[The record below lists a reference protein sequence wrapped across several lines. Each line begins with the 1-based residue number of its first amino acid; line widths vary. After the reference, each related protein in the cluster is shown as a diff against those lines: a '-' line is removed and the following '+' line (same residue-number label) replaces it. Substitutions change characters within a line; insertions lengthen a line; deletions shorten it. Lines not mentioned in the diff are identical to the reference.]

1 MNNKL
6 NAISTFLRVA
16 EAGSFSAAARQ
27 TGIKQSAVSQ
37 QIAALEESLGV
48 VLLHRTTRTMKL
60 TEQGERYR
68 RDMQLLLD
76 AMGEAERRLHPVDH
90 SVQGRVHVQLPSGL
104 GQIILPHL
112 LGLQRLH
119 PELQLM
125 ISLDDRLADMVTEG
139 VDVAI
144 RLSSEP
150 PQAHAARVLARIEAA
165 LFAAPGFQ
173 AVHAVRELATLPHV
187 RFSGIPLDAPLRL
200 ISGEETVEIN
210 VNTVFRANT
219 SDALLQALAS
229 GIGIGGLQRPLA
241 ARALQAGT
249 LVPVLPDWRL
259 PDRFLYAVYPDARFI
274 PQRVRKVVSVIEQL
288 LPEIIKKTN
297 CSRRKPRAFF
307 NRKE

>member
-6 NAISTFLRVA
+6 TAIYTFLRVA

-68 RDMQLLLD
+68 RDMQLVLD
-76 AMGEAERRLHPVDH
+76 AMGEAERRLHPVDPG
-90 SVQGRVHVQLPSGL
+90 VQGRVHVQLPSGL
-104 GQIILPHL
+104 GQIVLPHL
-112 LGLQRLH
+112 LALQRLH
-119 PELQLM
+119 PELQLK
-125 ISLDDRLADMVTEG
+125 ISLDDRLADLVTEG

-144 RLSSEP
+144 RLGSEP

-173 AVHAVRELATLPHV
+173 AVHAVSELATLPHV
-187 RFSGIPLDAPLRL
+187 RFSAIPLDAPLRL
-200 ISGEETVEIN
+200 IADEETVEVN

-219 SDALLQALAS
+219 SDALLQALES
-229 GIGIGGLQRPLA
+229 GIGIGGMQRPLV

-259 PDRFLYAVYPDARFI
+259 PDRVLYAVYPDARFI
-274 PQRVRKVVSVIEQL
+274 PQRVRKVVSVIEKL
-288 LPEIIKKTN
+288 LPEIIKKN
-297 CSRRKPRAFF
+297 
-307 NRKE
+307 

>member
-27 TGIKQSAVSQ
+27 AGIKQSAVSQ

-68 RDMQLLLD
+68 RDMQLVLD

-104 GQIILPHL
+104 GQIFLPHL
-112 LGLQRLH
+112 LALQHLH

-125 ISLDDRLADMVTEG
+125 ISLDDRLADLVTEG

-150 PQAHAARVLARIEAA
+150 PQALAARVLARIEAA

-173 AVHAVRELATLPHV
+173 AVHAVSELATLPHV

-200 ISGEETVEIN
+200 IGGEETVEIN

-288 LPEIIKKTN
+288 LPEIIKK
-297 CSRRKPRAFF
+297 S
-307 NRKE
+307 

>member
-6 NAISTFLRVA
+6 TAIYTFLRVA

-37 QIAALEESLGV
+37 QIAALEEALGV
-48 VLLHRTTRTMKL
+48 VLLHRTTRKMKL

-68 RDMQLLLD
+68 RDMQLVLD

-90 SVQGRVHVQLPSGL
+90 SVLGRVHIQLPSGL
-104 GQIILPHL
+104 GQIVLPHL
-112 LGLQRLH
+112 LALQHLH

-125 ISLDDRLADMVTEG
+125 ISLDDRLADLVTEG

-144 RLSSEP
+144 RLGSEP
-150 PQAHAARVLARIEAA
+150 PQAHAARVLACIEAA

-173 AVHAVRELATLPHV
+173 TVHAVRELTTLPHV

-200 ISGEETVEIN
+200 ISDEETVEVN

-219 SDALLQALAS
+219 SDALLQALES
-229 GIGIGGLQRPLA
+229 GIGIGGMQRPLV

-249 LVPVLPDWRL
+249 LVPVLPGWRL

-274 PQRVRKVVSVIEQL
+274 PQRVRKVVSVIEKL
-288 LPEIIKKTN
+288 LTEIIKKN
-297 CSRRKPRAFF
+297 
-307 NRKE
+307 

>member
-68 RDMQLLLD
+68 RDMQLVLD

-112 LGLQRLH
+112 LALQRLH

-125 ISLDDRLADMVTEG
+125 LSLDDRLADLVAEG

-150 PQAHAARVLARIEAA
+150 PQAHAARVLGRIEAA

-173 AVHAVRELATLPHV
+173 AVRAVSELVTLPHV

-200 ISGEETVEIN
+200 ISDEETVEVN

-219 SDALLQALAS
+219 SDALLQALES
-229 GIGIGGLQRPLA
+229 GIGIGGMQRPLV

-288 LPEIIKKTN
+288 LPEIATHNATK
-297 CSRRKPRAFF
+297 
-307 NRKE
+307 

>member
-6 NAISTFLRVA
+6 TAISTFLRVA

-37 QIAALEESLGV
+37 QIAALEDELGV

-68 RDMQLLLD
+68 QDMQLVLD

-90 SVQGRVHVQLPSGL
+90 SIQGRVHVQLPSGL
-104 GQIILPHL
+104 GQIFLPHL
-112 LGLQRLH
+112 LALQHRH

-125 ISLDDRLADMVTEG
+125 ISLDDRLADLVTEG

-173 AVHAVRELATLPHV
+173 AVHAVSELTTLPHV

-200 ISGEETVEIN
+200 ISDEETVEIS

-219 SDALLQALAS
+219 SDALLQALVS
-229 GIGIGGLQRPLA
+229 GIGIGGMQRPLV

-249 LVPVLPDWRL
+249 LVPVLPEWRL

-288 LPEIIKKTN
+288 LPEIATH
-297 CSRRKPRAFF
+297 
-307 NRKE
+307 

>member
-37 QIAALEESLGV
+37 QIAALEEELGV

-68 RDMQLLLD
+68 HDMQLVLD

-104 GQIILPHL
+104 GQIFLPHL
-112 LGLQRLH
+112 LALQRLH
-119 PELQLM
+119 PELHLM
-125 ISLDDRLADMVTEG
+125 LSLDDRLADLVTEG

-150 PQAHAARVLARIEAA
+150 PQAHAARVLGRIEAA

-173 AVHAVRELATLPHV
+173 AVHAVSELTTLPHV

-200 ISGEETVEIN
+200 ISDEETVEVN

-219 SDALLQALAS
+219 SDALLQALES
-229 GIGIGGLQRPLA
+229 GMGIGGMQRPLV

-288 LPEIIKKTN
+288 LPEIATHNATK
-297 CSRRKPRAFF
+297 
-307 NRKE
+307 

>member
-16 EAGSFSAAARQ
+16 EVGSFSAAARQ

-48 VLLHRTTRTMKL
+48 VLLHRTTRMMKL

-68 RDMQLLLD
+68 RDMLLVLD

-125 ISLDDRLADMVTEG
+125 ISLDDRLADLVTEG

-173 AVHAVRELATLPHV
+173 AVHAVSELATLPHV

-219 SDALLQALAS
+219 SDALLQALES

-288 LPEIIKKTN
+288 LPEIATHETTK
-297 CSRRKPRAFF
+297 
-307 NRKE
+307 

>member
-48 VLLHRTTRTMKL
+48 VLLHRTTRKMKL

-68 RDMQLLLD
+68 RDMQLVLD

-104 GQIILPHL
+104 GQIFLPHL
-112 LGLQRLH
+112 LALQRLH

-125 ISLDDRLADMVTEG
+125 LSLDDRLADLVTEG

-150 PQAHAARVLARIEAA
+150 PQAHAARVLGRIETR

-173 AVHAVRELATLPHV
+173 AVRAVSELATLPHV
-187 RFSGIPLDAPLRL
+187 RFSGIPLGAPLRL
-200 ISGEETVEIN
+200 MSDEETVEVN

-219 SDALLQALAS
+219 SDALLQALES
-229 GIGIGGLQRPLA
+229 GIGIGGMQQPLVT
-241 ARALQAGT
+241 RALQTGT
-249 LVPVLPDWRL
+249 LVPVLTDWRL

-274 PQRVRKVVSVIEQL
+274 PQRVRKVVSVIEHL
-288 LPEIIKKTN
+288 LPEIIKKN
-297 CSRRKPRAFF
+297 
-307 NRKE
+307 

>member
-68 RDMQLLLD
+68 RDMQLVLD

-125 ISLDDRLADMVTEG
+125 ISLDDRLADLVTEG

-173 AVHAVRELATLPHV
+173 AVHAVSELATLPHV

-249 LVPVLPDWRL
+249 LVPILPDWRL

-288 LPEIIKKTN
+288 LPEIIKKN
-297 CSRRKPRAFF
+297 
-307 NRKE
+307 

>member
-6 NAISTFLRVA
+6 TAISTFLRVA

-37 QIAALEESLGV
+37 QIAALEEALGV

-68 RDMQLLLD
+68 RDMQLVLD

-90 SVQGRVHVQLPSGL
+90 SIQGRVHVQLPSGL

-112 LGLQRLH
+112 LALQRLH

-125 ISLDDRLADMVTEG
+125 ISLDDRLADLVTEG

-150 PQAHAARVLARIEAA
+150 PQAHAARVLGRIEAA

-173 AVHAVRELATLPHV
+173 AVHAVSELTSLPHV

-200 ISGEETVEIN
+200 ISDEETVEVN

-219 SDALLQALAS
+219 SDALLQALES
-229 GIGIGGLQRPLA
+229 GIGIGGM
-241 ARALQAGT
+241 
-249 LVPVLPDWRL
+249 
-259 PDRFLYAVYPDARFI
+259 
-274 PQRVRKVVSVIEQL
+274 
-288 LPEIIKKTN
+288 
-297 CSRRKPRAFF
+297 
-307 NRKE
+307 

>member
-68 RDMQLLLD
+68 RDMQLVLD

-125 ISLDDRLADMVTEG
+125 ISLDDRLADLVTEG

-173 AVHAVRELATLPHV
+173 AVHAVSELATLPHV

-288 LPEIIKKTN
+288 LPEILKK
-297 CSRRKPRAFF
+297 C
-307 NRKE
+307 

>member
-68 RDMQLLLD
+68 RDMQLVLD

-104 GQIILPHL
+104 GQIFLPHL
-112 LGLQRLH
+112 LALQRLH
-119 PELQLM
+119 PELHLM
-125 ISLDDRLADMVTEG
+125 LSLDDRLADLVTEG

-150 PQAHAARVLARIEAA
+150 PQAHAARVLGRIEAA

-173 AVHAVRELATLPHV
+173 AVHAVSELATLPHV

-200 ISGEETVEIN
+200 ISDEETVEVN

-219 SDALLQALAS
+219 SDALLQALES
-229 GIGIGGLQRPLA
+229 GMGIGGMQRPLV

-288 LPEIIKKTN
+288 LPEIATHNATK
-297 CSRRKPRAFF
+297 
-307 NRKE
+307 

>member
-68 RDMQLLLD
+68 RDMQLVLD

-125 ISLDDRLADMVTEG
+125 ISLDDRLADLVTEG

-173 AVHAVRELATLPHV
+173 AVHAVSELATLPHV

-200 ISGEETVEIN
+200 ISGEEMVEIN

-249 LVPVLPDWRL
+249 LVQVLPDWRL

-288 LPEIIKKTN
+288 LPEIIKKN
-297 CSRRKPRAFF
+297 
-307 NRKE
+307 

>member
-68 RDMQLLLD
+68 RDMQLVLD
-76 AMGEAERRLHPVDH
+76 AMREAERRLHPVDH

-125 ISLDDRLADMVTEG
+125 ISLDDRLADLVTEG

-173 AVHAVRELATLPHV
+173 AVHAVSELATLPHV

-288 LPEIIKKTN
+288 LPEIIKKN
-297 CSRRKPRAFF
+297 
-307 NRKE
+307 

>member
-37 QIAALEESLGV
+37 QIAALEEELGV

-68 RDMQLLLD
+68 RDMQLVLD

-112 LGLQRLH
+112 LAFQRLH

-125 ISLDDRLADMVTEG
+125 LSLDDRLADLVAEG

-150 PQAHAARVLARIEAA
+150 PQAHAARVLGRIEAA

-173 AVHAVRELATLPHV
+173 AVHAVSELATLPHV
-187 RFSGIPLDAPLRL
+187 RFSGIPPDAPLRL
-200 ISGEETVEIN
+200 MSDEEMVEVN

-219 SDALLQALAS
+219 SEALLQALES
-229 GIGIGGLQRPLA
+229 GIGIGGMQRPLV

-288 LPEIIKKTN
+288 LPEIATHNATK
-297 CSRRKPRAFF
+297 
-307 NRKE
+307 

>member
-37 QIAALEESLGV
+37 QIAALEEELGV

-68 RDMQLLLD
+68 HDMQLVLD

-104 GQIILPHL
+104 GQIFLPHL
-112 LGLQRLH
+112 LALQRLH
-119 PELQLM
+119 PELHLM
-125 ISLDDRLADMVTEG
+125 LSLDDRLADLVTEG

-150 PQAHAARVLARIEAA
+150 PQAHAARVLGRIEAA

-173 AVHAVRELATLPHV
+173 AVHAVSELATLPHV

-200 ISGEETVEIN
+200 ISDEETVEVN

-219 SDALLQALAS
+219 SDALLQALES
-229 GIGIGGLQRPLA
+229 GMGIGGMQRPLV
-241 ARALQAGT
+241 ARAMQAGK

-288 LPEIIKKTN
+288 LPEIATHNATK
-297 CSRRKPRAFF
+297 
-307 NRKE
+307 

>member
-68 RDMQLLLD
+68 RDMQLVLD

-165 LFAAPGFQ
+165 LFAVPGFQ
-173 AVHAVRELATLPHV
+173 AVHAVSELATLPHV

-200 ISGEETVEIN
+200 ICGEETVEIN

-249 LVPVLPDWRL
+249 LVPILPDWRL

-288 LPEIIKKTN
+288 LPEIIKKN
-297 CSRRKPRAFF
+297 
-307 NRKE
+307 

>member
-68 RDMQLLLD
+68 RDMQLVLD

-125 ISLDDRLADMVTEG
+125 ISLDDRLADLVTEG

-173 AVHAVRELATLPHV
+173 AVHAVSELATLPHV

-288 LPEIIKKTN
+288 LPEIIKK
-297 CSRRKPRAFF
+297 K
-307 NRKE
+307 

>member
-68 RDMQLLLD
+68 RDMLLVLD

-125 ISLDDRLADMVTEG
+125 ISLDDRLADLVTEG

-150 PQAHAARVLARIEAA
+150 PQAHAARVLGRIEAA

-173 AVHAVRELATLPHV
+173 AVHAVSELATLPHV
-187 RFSGIPLDAPLRL
+187 RFSGIPLDGPLRL
-200 ISGEETVEIN
+200 ISDEETVEVN
-210 VNTVFRANT
+210 VSTVFRANT
-219 SDALLQALAS
+219 SDALLQALES
-229 GIGIGGLQRPLA
+229 GMGIGAMQRPLV

-288 LPEIIKKTN
+288 LPEILKKN
-297 CSRRKPRAFF
+297 
-307 NRKE
+307 

>member
-68 RDMQLLLD
+68 RDMQLVLD

-112 LGLQRLH
+112 LRLQRLH

-125 ISLDDRLADMVTEG
+125 ISLDDRLADLVTEG

-165 LFAAPGFQ
+165 LFAVPGFQ
-173 AVHAVRELATLPHV
+173 AVHAVSELATLPHV

-274 PQRVRKVVSVIEQL
+274 PLRVRKVISVIEQL
-288 LPEIIKKTN
+288 LPEIATHETTK
-297 CSRRKPRAFF
+297 
-307 NRKE
+307 

>member
-68 RDMQLLLD
+68 RDMQLVLD

-112 LGLQRLH
+112 LALQRLH

-125 ISLDDRLADMVTEG
+125 LSLDDRLADLVAEG

-150 PQAHAARVLARIEAA
+150 PQAHAARVLGRIEAA
-165 LFAAPGFQ
+165 LFAARGNK
-173 AVHAVRELATLPHV
+173 
-187 RFSGIPLDAPLRL
+187 LDAPLRL
-200 ISGEETVEIN
+200 ISDEETVEVN

-219 SDALLQALAS
+219 SDALLQALES
-229 GIGIGGLQRPLA
+229 GMGIGGMQRPLV
-241 ARALQAGT
+241 ARALQAGK

-288 LPEIIKKTN
+288 LPEIATHNATK
-297 CSRRKPRAFF
+297 
-307 NRKE
+307 